1 MLYYEFEAGNNVY
14 KLRLNTRE
22 IINLEKKLNGRN
34 PVSLFGGGDRIP
46 THTEMIYVLHHSL
59 QPYHHG
65 ITMDRTIDIFDAF
78 INDGHTMTDFVP
90 VMVKI
95 YATGGI
101 LPDPD
106 EQGSGYTEDFDA
118 GDSEKN

>member
-34 PVSLFGGGDRIP
+34 PVSLFGANADRIP
-46 THTEMIYVLHHSL
+46 THTEMIQVLHHSL
-59 QPYHHG
+59 QPYQHG
-65 ITMDRTIDIFDAF
+65 ITMDRTIDIFDAW
-78 INDGHTMTDFVP
+78 IGDGHRMTDFIP

-101 LPDPD
+101 IADPD
-106 EQGSGYTEDFDA
+106 ESTEYTEDFDG